1 MTISLTRKRKWRKWR
16 NIMANKK
23 DLDPH
28 LLRNMFN
35 AIRSAEIKNIKTQ
48 TKDDKG
54 MVRAIENYISKK
66 VGEEMNTNED

>member
-1 MTISLTRKRKWRKWR
+1 MVS
-16 NIMANKK
+16 KK

-54 MVRAIENYISKK
+54 MVRIIEDYVSKK
-66 VGEEMNTNED
+66 VREEMNKNED